1 MVTKKR
7 RASRP
12 KTRTVYRTAPRKT
25 YRRKSGITDI
35 PAAAAT
41 VALVAANVQ
50 PIKNFVNISNQWGWF
65 KNPRAVAIHVKDS
78 GLLSQQQL
86 VKDAVAVAGGYIGG
100 EVVKK
105 YAPSVIKSPL
115 GKLAKKLPKVF

>member
-1 MVTKKR
+1 MVKR
-7 RASRP
+7 KTTSRKAASRRIYRAAP
-12 KTRTVYRTAPRKT
+12 KKT
-25 YRRKSGITDI
+25 YRRKSGVTDI

-41 VALVAANVQ
+41 VALVAANAK

-65 KNPRAVAIHVKDS
+65 KNPKAVAIHVKDS

-86 VKDAVAVAGGYIGG
+86 VKDAMAVAGGYIGG